1 MEITTYLLWNAF
13 ITLILAPILYN
24 IRQNTQENKRIDILL
39 NKTREEI
46 AREYVTKV
54 ELKDDMDNLMDRL
67 EKLDEKLDRLIE
79 NR

>member
-1 MEITTYLLWNAF
+1 MEIPSYLIWNAF

-46 AREYVTKV
+46 AREYVTKNESREV
-54 ELKDDMDNLMDRL
+54 MKDLLDRL
-67 EKLDEKLDRLIE
+67 DKLDEKLDKLFE
-79 NR
+79 AK

>member
-46 AREYVTKV
+46 AREYVTKA

>member
-46 AREYVTKV
+46 AREYVTKA
-54 ELKDDMDNLMDRL
+54 ELNDDRDNLMVRL